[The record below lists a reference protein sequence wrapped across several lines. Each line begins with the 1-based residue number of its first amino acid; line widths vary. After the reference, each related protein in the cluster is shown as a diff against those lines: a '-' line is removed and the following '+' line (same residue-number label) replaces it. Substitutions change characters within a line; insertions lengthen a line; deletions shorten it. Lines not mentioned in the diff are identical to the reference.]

1 MAIKSEKELVA
12 RDLKRDVWQEALDA
26 VRSIKAGEVG
36 AVRLVPVP
44 LASEARQKAGLSQ
57 KRFAELMGV
66 SVRTLQDWE
75 QGRRKPSGAAVSLL
89 QVARQRPDVLHDV
102 FG

>member
-1 MAIKSEKELVA
+1 MAIKSEKELIA
-12 RDLKRDVWQEALDA
+12 RDIKRDVWQETLDA
-26 VRSIKAGEVG
+26 VRSIKAGNIG
-36 AVRLVPVP
+36 AVRHVPLP

-66 SVRTLQDWE
+66 SLRTLQDWE
-75 QGRRKPSGAAVSLL
+75 QGRRNPSGAAASLL
-89 QVARQRPDVLHDV
+89 QVASQRPDVLHEV

>member
-1 MAIKSEKELVA
+1 MAIKSEKALIA
-12 RDLKRDVWQEALDA
+12 RDLKRDVWQETLDA
-26 VRSIKAGEVG
+26 VRSIKAGHVG
-36 AVRLVPVP
+36 AVRHVPLS

-66 SVRTLQDWE
+66 SIRTLQDWE
-75 QGRRKPSGAAVSLL
+75 QGRRNPSGAAASLL
-89 QVARQRPDVLHDV
+89 QVASQRPDVLHEV

>member
-1 MAIKSEKELVA
+1 MATKSEKELIA
-12 RDLKRDVWQEALDA
+12 RDLKRDVWQETLDA
-26 VRSIKAGEVG
+26 VRSIKAGNVG
-36 AVRLVPVP
+36 AIRHVPLP
-44 LASEARQKAGLSQ
+44 LASEARHKVGLSQ

-75 QGRRKPSGAAVSLL
+75 QGRRNPSGAAAALL
-89 QVARQRPDVLHDV
+89 QVASQRPDVLHDV

>member
-1 MAIKSEKELVA
+1 VATQSEKELVA

-26 VRSIKAGEVG
+26 VRSIKAGTIG
-36 AVRLVPVP
+36 AVRHVPLP

-66 SVRTLQDWE
+66 SVRML
-75 QGRRKPSGAAVSLL
+75 
-89 QVARQRPDVLHDV
+89 
-102 FG
+102 